1 LAENP
6 DFMKSKIVK
15 LLIFIGILA
24 AANVLASFLFFR
36 WDLTQEK
43 RYTISDATKKLL
55 QNLDEQ
61 VTIKVYMT
69 GDFPAGFE
77 RLERAIQ
84 ETLESFSD
92 YGGVNLAYRFI
103 EPKDSKVQEELIQ
116 KGLIPTNLFANE
128 DGKRT
133 ERLVFPGAILVY
145 DGKEYPVQLLK
156 GNSSASSEERLNQSY
171 EGVEFELASAIRRL
185 TQKERKRVGIL
196 VGHTKV
202 PPQRFS
208 DFLANLQQNYDLYF
222 DVQNPDSWEKG
233 DLLVIPKPDTP
244 FTDDEK
250 YRLDQFV
257 MRGGKLLMFI
267 DGARVDSI
275 SLEGTFA
282 QPLDLN
288 LDDLLFKYGCRVN
301 QNLVKDLSCA
311 MIPLNVGN
319 MGDKPQIKPMPW
331 RFFPLINNF
340 GKHPI
345 VRNLDAIYTR
355 FPSTIDTVEAPG
367 IVKTPLLLTSKYTQI
382 RKAPALV
389 AYNEARQQPDPKD
402 YNTGEKDI
410 AVLLEGSFTSLFNN
424 RLLPNDP
431 RTATFIGK
439 GKPTKMIVVSDG
451 DLIVNDIDYKRG
463 APLPLGYDRLS
474 EKTFANKDFALYAL
488 DYLMDSEGLITA
500 RNKQVTLRPL
510 DKLRLKEERTQ
521 WQLLNLLGPLAF
533 IGILGGVWQWWR
545 KRKYATK

>member
-1 LAENP
+1 
-6 DFMKSKIVK
+6 MKSKIVK
-15 LLIFIGILA
+15 LLVFVGILV

-43 RYTISDATKKLL
+43 RYTISEATKKLL
-55 QNLDEQ
+55 QNLDGQ
-61 VTIKVYMT
+61 VTIKVYLT

-145 DGKEYPVQLLK
+145 EGKEYPVQLLK

-185 TQKERKRVGIL
+185 TQKERKRVGVL

-282 QPLDLN
+282 QPLELN

-331 RFFPLINNF
+331 RFFPLINTF

-345 VRNLDAIYTR
+345 VRNLDVIYTR

-402 YNTGEKDI
+402 YNSGEKEI

-431 RTATFIGK
+431 RAASFIGK
-439 GKPTKMIVVSDG
+439 GKPTKLIVVSDG

-545 KRKYATK
+545 KRKFATDTR

>member
-1 LAENP
+1 
-6 DFMKSKIVK
+6 MKSNLARIA
-15 LLIFIGILA
+15 LFIGILVGINAIA
-24 AANVLASFLFFR
+24 AFVFFR

-55 QNLDEQ
+55 QNLDHQ
-61 VTIKVYMT
+61 VVIKVYLT

-84 ETLESFSD
+84 ETLESFAD
-92 YGGVNLAYRFI
+92 YGGGNVAYRFI
-103 EPKDSKVQEELIQ
+103 EPTDPKLQEELIG

-128 DGKRT
+128 EGKRT
-133 ERLVFPGAILVY
+133 ERLVFPGAVLVY
-145 DGKEYPVQLLK
+145 EGKEYPVQLLK
-156 GNSSASSEERLNQSY
+156 GNKSATSEEQLNQSY

-185 TQKERKRVGIL
+185 AQKDRKRIGVL

-202 PPQRFS
+202 PPPRFS

-222 DVQNPDSWEKG
+222 DIQNPDNWDKG
-233 DLLVIPKPDTP
+233 DLLVIPKPDSP
-244 FTDDEK
+244 FSEDEK

-257 MRGGKLLMFI
+257 MRGGKLLLFA
-267 DGARVDSI
+267 DGARVDSV

-282 QPLDLN
+282 QPLDVN
-288 LDDLLFKYGCRVN
+288 LDDLLFKYGCRIN
-301 QNLVKDLSCA
+301 QNLIKDLSCA

-319 MGDKPQIKPMPW
+319 MGDKPQIQPMPW

-345 VRNLDAIYTR
+345 VRNLDALYAR
-355 FPSTIDTVEAPG
+355 FPSSIDTIQVDG
-367 IVKTPLLLTSKYTQI
+367 IKKTPLLLTSRYTQL
-382 RKAPALV
+382 RKAPVLV
-389 AYNEARQQPDPKD
+389 GYNEARQQPDPRE
-402 YNTGEKDI
+402 YNAGEKPI
-410 AVLLEGSFTSLFNN
+410 AVLLEGSFSSLYNN

-431 RTATFIGK
+431 RTKSFLGK
-439 GKPTKMIVVSDG
+439 SKLTQMIVVSDG
-451 DLIVNDIDYKRG
+451 DLIVNDIDYKRN

-474 EKTFANKDFALYAL
+474 GNTFANRDFALYAV
-488 DYLMDSEGLITA
+488 DYLADSEGLITA

-521 WQLLNLLGPLAF
+521 WQLLNLLGPLVL
-533 IGILGGVWQWWR
+533 IGVVGLVWQWNR
-545 KRKYATK
+545 KRQYGS

>member
-1 LAENP
+1 
-6 DFMKSKIVK
+6 MKSNLTRIF
-15 LLIFIGILA
+15 LFIGILIGI
-24 AANVLASFLFFR
+24 NVLSAFVFFR

-55 QNLDEQ
+55 RNLDGQ
-61 VTIKVYMT
+61 VVVKVYLS
-69 GDFPAGFE
+69 GDFPPGFE

-84 ETLESFSD
+84 ETLASFAD
-92 YGGVNLAYRFI
+92 EGGANLAYRFI
-103 EPKDSKVQEELIQ
+103 EPKDPKLQEELIS

-133 ERLVFPGAILVY
+133 ERLVFPGAILLY
-145 DGKEYPVQLLK
+145 EGKEYPVQLLK
-156 GNSSASSEERLNQSY
+156 GNKSASSEEQLNQSY

-185 TQKERKRVGIL
+185 TQKERKRIGIL

-202 PPQRFS
+202 PPPRFS

-244 FTDDEK
+244 FTDEEK

-257 MRGGKLLMFI
+257 MRGGRLLIFA
-267 DGARVDSI
+267 DGVRVDSV

-282 QPLDLN
+282 QPMALN
-288 LDDLLFKYGCRVN
+288 LDDLLFKYGCRIN

-331 RFFPLINNF
+331 RFFPLINTF

-345 VRNLDAIYTR
+345 VRNLDALYTR
-355 FPSTIDTVEAPG
+355 FPSTIDTVVAEG
-367 IVKTPLLLTSKYTQI
+367 IKKTPLLLTSRYTQL
-382 RKAPALV
+382 RKAPVLV
-389 AYNEARQQPDPKD
+389 GYNEARQQPDPRE
-402 YNTGEKDI
+402 YNAGEKQI
-410 AVLLEGSFTSLFNN
+410 AVLLEGAFTSLFNN

-431 RTATFIGK
+431 RAASFVGK
-439 GKPTKMIVVSDG
+439 SKPTRIIVVSDG
-451 DLIVNDIDYKRG
+451 DLIVNDVDYKRNN

-474 EKTFANKDFALYAL
+474 GNTFANKDFALYAI
-488 DYLMDSEGLITA
+488 DYLADAEGLITA

-510 DKLRLKEERTQ
+510 DKLRLNEERTQ
-521 WQLLNLLGPLAF
+521 WQWLNIVGPLVL
-533 IGILGGVWQWWR
+533 IGILGGVWQWRR
-545 KRKYATK
+545 KRKYAAV

>member
-1 LAENP
+1 
-6 DFMKSKIVK
+6 MKSNLARIT
-15 LLIFIGILA
+15 LFIGILVGINIIA
-24 AANVLASFLFFR
+24 AFMFFR

-55 QNLDEQ
+55 QNLDHQ
-61 VTIKVYMT
+61 VVIKVYLT

-84 ETLESFSD
+84 ETLESFVD
-92 YGGVNLAYRFI
+92 EGGSNVAYHFI
-103 EPKDSKVQEELIQ
+103 EPTDPKLQEKLIE

-128 DGKRT
+128 EGKRT
-133 ERLVFPGAILVY
+133 ERLVFPGAVLVY
-145 DGKEYPVQLLK
+145 EGKEYPVQLLK
-156 GNSSASSEERLNQSY
+156 GNKSATPEQQLNQSY

-185 TQKERKRVGIL
+185 AQKDRKRIGIL

-202 PPQRFS
+202 PPPRFS

-222 DVQNPDSWEKG
+222 DVQNPENWDKG
-233 DLLVIPKPDTP
+233 DLLIISKPDTP
-244 FTDDEK
+244 FNEDEK
-250 YRLDQFV
+250 FRLDQFV
-257 MRGGKLLMFI
+257 MRGGKLLLFA
-267 DGARVDSI
+267 DGARVDSV

-282 QPLDLN
+282 QPLDVN
-288 LDDLLFKYGCRVN
+288 LDDLLFKYGCRIN
-301 QNLVKDLSCA
+301 QNLIKDLSCA

-345 VRNLDAIYTR
+345 VRNLDALYAR
-355 FPSTIDTVEAPG
+355 FPSSIDTIQVEG
-367 IVKTPLLLTSKYTQI
+367 IKKTPLLLSSRYTQL
-382 RKAPALV
+382 RKAPVLV
-389 AYNEARQQPDPKD
+389 GYNEARQQPDPRE
-402 YNTGEKDI
+402 YNAGEKPI
-410 AVLLEGSFTSLFNN
+410 AMLLEGSFSSLYNN

-431 RTATFIGK
+431 RMKSFVGK
-439 GKPTKMIVVSDG
+439 SKPTQIIVVSDG
-451 DLIVNDIDYKRG
+451 DLIVNDIDYKRD

-474 EKTFANKDFALYAL
+474 GNTFANRDFALYAV
-488 DYLMDSEGLITA
+488 DYLADSEGLITA

-521 WQLLNLLGPLAF
+521 WQLLNLLGPLVL
-533 IGILGGVWQWWR
+533 IGLIGAAWQWNR
-545 KRKYATK
+545 KRRYRS

>member
-1 LAENP
+1 
-6 DFMKSKIVK
+6 MKSNLARIT
-15 LLIFIGILA
+15 LFIGILVGINVIA
-24 AANVLASFLFFR
+24 AFMFFR

-55 QNLDEQ
+55 QNLEHQ
-61 VTIKVYMT
+61 VVIKVYLT

-84 ETLESFSD
+84 ETLESFVD
-92 YGGVNLAYRFI
+92 EGGSNVAYHFI
-103 EPKDSKVQEELIQ
+103 EPTDPKLQEKLIE

-128 DGKRT
+128 EGKRT
-133 ERLVFPGAILVY
+133 ERLVFPGAVLVY
-145 DGKEYPVQLLK
+145 EGKEYPVQLLK
-156 GNSSASSEERLNQSY
+156 GNKSATPEQQLNQSY

-185 TQKERKRVGIL
+185 AQKDRKRIGIL

-202 PPQRFS
+202 PPPRFS

-222 DVQNPDSWEKG
+222 DVQNPENWDKG
-233 DLLVIPKPDTP
+233 DLLIISKPDTP
-244 FTDDEK
+244 FDEDEK
-250 YRLDQFV
+250 FRLDQFV
-257 MRGGKLLMFI
+257 MRGGKLLLFA
-267 DGARVDSI
+267 DGARVDSV

-282 QPLDLN
+282 QPLDVN
-288 LDDLLFKYGCRVN
+288 LDDLLFKYGCRIN
-301 QNLVKDLSCA
+301 QNLIKDLSCA

-345 VRNLDAIYTR
+345 VRNLDALYAR
-355 FPSTIDTVEAPG
+355 FPSSIDTIQVEG
-367 IVKTPLLLTSKYTQI
+367 IKKTPLLLSSRYTQL
-382 RKAPALV
+382 RKAPVLV
-389 AYNEARQQPDPKD
+389 GYNEARQQPDPRE
-402 YNTGEKDI
+402 YNAGEKPI
-410 AVLLEGSFTSLFNN
+410 AMLLEGSFSSLYNN

-431 RTATFIGK
+431 RMKSFVGK
-439 GKPTKMIVVSDG
+439 SKPTQIIVVSDG
-451 DLIVNDIDYKRG
+451 DLIVNDIDYKRD

-474 EKTFANKDFALYAL
+474 GNTFANRDFALYAV
-488 DYLMDSEGLITA
+488 DYLADSEGLITA

-521 WQLLNLLGPLAF
+521 WQLLNLLGPLVL
-533 IGILGGVWQWWR
+533 IGLIGAAWQWNR
-545 KRKYATK
+545 KRRYRS

>member
-1 LAENP
+1 
-6 DFMKSKIVK
+6 MKSKLARIA
-15 LLIFIGILA
+15 LFIGILVGINVIA
-24 AANVLASFLFFR
+24 AFVFFR

-55 QNLDEQ
+55 QNLDHQ
-61 VTIKVYMT
+61 VVIKVYLT

-84 ETLESFSD
+84 ETLESFAD
-92 YGGVNLAYRFI
+92 YGGGNVAYRFI
-103 EPKDSKVQEELIQ
+103 EPIEPKLQEELIG

-128 DGKRT
+128 EGKRT
-133 ERLVFPGAILVY
+133 ERLVFPGAVLVY
-145 DGKEYPVQLLK
+145 EGKEYPVQLLK
-156 GNSSASSEERLNQSY
+156 GNKSATSEEQLNQSY

-185 TQKERKRVGIL
+185 AQKDRKRIGVL

-202 PPQRFS
+202 PPPRFS

-222 DVQNPDSWEKG
+222 DIQNPENWDKG

-244 FTDDEK
+244 FSEDEK

-257 MRGGKLLMFI
+257 MRGGKLLMFA
-267 DGARVDSI
+267 DGARVDSV

-282 QPLDLN
+282 QPLDVN
-288 LDDLLFKYGCRVN
+288 LDDLLFKYGCRIN
-301 QNLVKDLSCA
+301 QNLIKDLSCA

-319 MGDKPQIKPMPW
+319 MGDKPQIQPMPW

-345 VRNLDAIYTR
+345 VRNLDALYTR
-355 FPSTIDTVEAPG
+355 FPSSIDTIQVDG
-367 IVKTPLLLTSKYTQI
+367 IKKTPLLLTSRYTQL
-382 RKAPALV
+382 RKAPVLV
-389 AYNEARQQPDPKD
+389 GYNEARQQPDPRE
-402 YNTGEKDI
+402 YNAGEKPI
-410 AVLLEGSFTSLFNN
+410 AVLLEGSFSSLYNN
-424 RLLPNDP
+424 RLLPSDP
-431 RTATFIGK
+431 RTKSFVGK
-439 GKPTKMIVVSDG
+439 SKPTQMIVVSDG
-451 DLIVNDIDYKRG
+451 DLIVNDIDYKRN

-474 EKTFANKDFALYAL
+474 GNTFANRDFALYAV
-488 DYLMDSEGLITA
+488 DYLADSEGLITA

-521 WQLLNLLGPLAF
+521 WQLLNLIGPLLL
-533 IGILGGVWQWWR
+533 IGVVGLVWQWNR
-545 KRKYATK
+545 KRQYGS

>member
-1 LAENP
+1 
-6 DFMKSKIVK
+6 MKSNLARIA
-15 LLIFIGILA
+15 LFIGILVGINVIA
-24 AANVLASFLFFR
+24 AFVFFR

-55 QNLDEQ
+55 QNLDHQ
-61 VTIKVYMT
+61 VVIKVYLT

-84 ETLESFSD
+84 ETLESFTD
-92 YGGVNLAYRFI
+92 YGGGNVAYRFI
-103 EPKDSKVQEELIQ
+103 EPTDPKLQEELIG

-128 DGKRT
+128 EGKRT
-133 ERLVFPGAILVY
+133 ERLVFPGAVLVY
-145 DGKEYPVQLLK
+145 EGKEYPVQLLK
-156 GNSSASSEERLNQSY
+156 GNKSATSEEQLNQSY

-185 TQKERKRVGIL
+185 AQKDRKRIGVL

-202 PPQRFS
+202 PPPRFS

-222 DVQNPDSWEKG
+222 DIQNPDNWDKG
-233 DLLVIPKPDTP
+233 DLLVIPKPDSP
-244 FTDDEK
+244 FSEDEK

-257 MRGGKLLMFI
+257 MRGGKLLMFA
-267 DGARVDSI
+267 DGARVDSV

-282 QPLDLN
+282 QPLDVN
-288 LDDLLFKYGCRVN
+288 LDDLLFKYGCRIN
-301 QNLVKDLSCA
+301 QNLIKDLSCA

-319 MGDKPQIKPMPW
+319 MGDKPQIQPMPW

-345 VRNLDAIYTR
+345 VRNLDALYTR
-355 FPSTIDTVEAPG
+355 FPSSIDTIQVDG
-367 IVKTPLLLTSKYTQI
+367 IKKTPLLLTSRYTQL
-382 RKAPALV
+382 RKAPVLV
-389 AYNEARQQPDPKD
+389 GYNEARQQPDPRE
-402 YNTGEKDI
+402 YNAGEKPI
-410 AVLLEGSFTSLFNN
+410 AVLLEGSFSSLYNN

-431 RTATFIGK
+431 RTKSFVGK
-439 GKPTKMIVVSDG
+439 SKPTQMIVVSDG
-451 DLIVNDIDYKRG
+451 DLIVNDIDYKRN

-474 EKTFANKDFALYAL
+474 GNTFANRDFALYAV
-488 DYLMDSEGLITA
+488 DYLADSEGLITA

-521 WQLLNLLGPLAF
+521 WQLLNLIGPLLL
-533 IGILGGVWQWWR
+533 IGVVGLVWQWNR
-545 KRKYATK
+545 KRQYGS

>member
-1 LAENP
+1 
-6 DFMKSKIVK
+6 
-15 LLIFIGILA
+15 
-24 AANVLASFLFFR
+24 
-36 WDLTQEK
+36 
-43 RYTISDATKKLL
+43 
-55 QNLDEQ
+55 
-61 VTIKVYMT
+61 
-69 GDFPAGFE
+69 
-77 RLERAIQ
+77 
-84 ETLESFSD
+84 
-92 YGGVNLAYRFI
+92 
-103 EPKDSKVQEELIQ
+103 
-116 KGLIPTNLFANE
+116 
-128 DGKRT
+128 
-133 ERLVFPGAILVY
+133 
-145 DGKEYPVQLLK
+145 
-156 GNSSASSEERLNQSY
+156 
-171 EGVEFELASAIRRL
+171 
-185 TQKERKRVGIL
+185 
-196 VGHTKV
+196 
-202 PPQRFS
+202 
-208 DFLANLQQNYDLYF
+208 
-222 DVQNPDSWEKG
+222 
-233 DLLVIPKPDTP
+233 
-244 FTDDEK
+244 
-250 YRLDQFV
+250 
-257 MRGGKLLMFI
+257 
-267 DGARVDSI
+267 
-275 SLEGTFA
+275 LEGTFA
-282 QPLDLN
+282 QPLELN

-331 RFFPLINNF
+331 RFFPLINTF

-345 VRNLDAIYTR
+345 VRNLDVIYTR

-402 YNTGEKDI
+402 YNSGEKEI

-431 RTATFIGK
+431 RAASFIGK
-439 GKPTKMIVVSDG
+439 GKPTKLIVVSDG

-545 KRKYATK
+545 KRKFATDTR

>member
-1 LAENP
+1 
-6 DFMKSKIVK
+6 MKSNLARIA
-15 LLIFIGILA
+15 LFIGILVGINAIA
-24 AANVLASFLFFR
+24 AFVFFR

-55 QNLDEQ
+55 QNLDHQ
-61 VTIKVYMT
+61 VVIKVYLT

-84 ETLESFSD
+84 ETLESFVD
-92 YGGVNLAYRFI
+92 YGGGNVAYRFI
-103 EPKDSKVQEELIQ
+103 EPTDPKLQEELIG

-128 DGKRT
+128 EGKRT
-133 ERLVFPGAILVY
+133 ERLVFPGAVLVY
-145 DGKEYPVQLLK
+145 EGKEYPVQLLK
-156 GNSSASSEERLNQSY
+156 GNKSTTSEEQLNQSY

-185 TQKERKRVGIL
+185 AQKDRKRIGVL

-202 PPQRFS
+202 PPPRFS

-222 DVQNPDSWEKG
+222 DVQNPDNWDKG
-233 DLLVIPKPDTP
+233 DLLVIPKPDSP
-244 FTDDEK
+244 FSEDEK

-257 MRGGKLLMFI
+257 MRGGKLLMFA
-267 DGARVDSI
+267 DGARVDSV

-282 QPLDLN
+282 QPLDVN
-288 LDDLLFKYGCRVN
+288 LDDLLFKYGCRIN
-301 QNLVKDLSCA
+301 QNLIKDLSCA

-319 MGDKPQIKPMPW
+319 MGDKPQIQSMPW

-345 VRNLDAIYTR
+345 VRNLDALYTR
-355 FPSTIDTVEAPG
+355 FPSSIDTIQVDG
-367 IVKTPLLLTSKYTQI
+367 IKKTPLLLTSRYTQL
-382 RKAPALV
+382 RKAPVLV
-389 AYNEARQQPDPKD
+389 GYNEARQQPDPRE
-402 YNTGEKDI
+402 YNAGEKPI
-410 AVLLEGSFTSLFNN
+410 AVLLEGSFSSLYNN

-431 RTATFIGK
+431 RTKSFLEK
-439 GKPTKMIVVSDG
+439 SKPTQIIVVSDG
-451 DLIVNDIDYKRG
+451 DLIVNDIDYKRN

-474 EKTFANKDFALYAL
+474 GNTFANRDFALYAV
-488 DYLMDSEGLITA
+488 DYLADSEGLITA

-521 WQLLNLLGPLAF
+521 WQLLNLLGPLVL
-533 IGILGGVWQWWR
+533 IGVVGLVWQWNR
-545 KRKYATK
+545 KRQYGS

>member
-1 LAENP
+1 
-6 DFMKSKIVK
+6 MKSNLARIT
-15 LLIFIGILA
+15 LFIGILVGINIIA
-24 AANVLASFLFFR
+24 AFMFFR

-55 QNLDEQ
+55 QNLEHQ
-61 VTIKVYMT
+61 VVIKVYLT

-84 ETLESFSD
+84 ETLESFVD
-92 YGGVNLAYRFI
+92 EGGSNVAYHFI
-103 EPKDSKVQEELIQ
+103 EPTDPKLQEKLIE

-128 DGKRT
+128 EGKRT
-133 ERLVFPGAILVY
+133 ERLVFPGAVLVY
-145 DGKEYPVQLLK
+145 EGKEYPVQLLK
-156 GNSSASSEERLNQSY
+156 GNKSATPEQQLNQSY

-185 TQKERKRVGIL
+185 AQKDRKRIGIL

-202 PPQRFS
+202 PPPRFS

-222 DVQNPDSWEKG
+222 DVQNPENWDKG
-233 DLLVIPKPDTP
+233 DLLIISKPDTP
-244 FTDDEK
+244 FDEDEK
-250 YRLDQFV
+250 FRLDQFV
-257 MRGGKLLMFI
+257 MRGGKLLLFA
-267 DGARVDSI
+267 DGVRVDSV

-282 QPLDLN
+282 QPLDIN
-288 LDDLLFKYGCRVN
+288 LDDLLFKYGCRIN
-301 QNLVKDLSCA
+301 QNLIKDLSCA

-345 VRNLDAIYTR
+345 VRNLDALYAR
-355 FPSTIDTVEAPG
+355 FPSSIDTIQVEG
-367 IVKTPLLLTSKYTQI
+367 IKKTPLLLSSRYTQL
-382 RKAPALV
+382 RKAPVLV
-389 AYNEARQQPDPKD
+389 GYNEARQQPDPRE
-402 YNTGEKDI
+402 YNAGEKPI
-410 AVLLEGSFTSLFNN
+410 AMLLEGSFSSLYNN

-431 RTATFIGK
+431 RMKSFVGK
-439 GKPTKMIVVSDG
+439 SKPTQIIVVSDG
-451 DLIVNDIDYKRG
+451 DLIVNDIDYKRD

-474 EKTFANKDFALYAL
+474 GNTFANRDFALYAV
-488 DYLMDSEGLITA
+488 DYLADSEGLITA

-521 WQLLNLLGPLAF
+521 WQLLNLLGPLVL
-533 IGILGGVWQWWR
+533 IGLIGAAWQWNR
-545 KRKYATK
+545 KRRYRS

>member
-1 LAENP
+1 
-6 DFMKSKIVK
+6 MKSKIVK

>member
-1 LAENP
+1 
-6 DFMKSKIVK
+6 MKSNLARIT
-15 LLIFIGILA
+15 LFIGILVGINIIA
-24 AANVLASFLFFR
+24 AFMFFR

-55 QNLDEQ
+55 QNLDHQ
-61 VTIKVYMT
+61 VVIKVYLT

-84 ETLESFSD
+84 ETLESFVD
-92 YGGVNLAYRFI
+92 EGGSNVAYHFI
-103 EPKDSKVQEELIQ
+103 EPTDPKLQEKLIE

-128 DGKRT
+128 EGKRT
-133 ERLVFPGAILVY
+133 ERLVFPGAVLVY
-145 DGKEYPVQLLK
+145 EGKEYPVQLLK
-156 GNSSASSEERLNQSY
+156 GNKSATPEQQLNQSY

-185 TQKERKRVGIL
+185 AQKDRKRIGIL

-202 PPQRFS
+202 PPPRFS

-222 DVQNPDSWEKG
+222 DVQNPENWDKG
-233 DLLVIPKPDTP
+233 DLLIISKPDTP
-244 FTDDEK
+244 FNEDEK
-250 YRLDQFV
+250 FRLDQFV
-257 MRGGKLLMFI
+257 MRGGKLLLFA
-267 DGARVDSI
+267 DGARVDSV

-282 QPLDLN
+282 QPLDVN
-288 LDDLLFKYGCRVN
+288 LDDLLFKYGCRIN
-301 QNLVKDLSCA
+301 QNLIKDLSCA

-345 VRNLDAIYTR
+345 VRNLDALYAR
-355 FPSTIDTVEAPG
+355 FPSSIDTIQVEG
-367 IVKTPLLLTSKYTQI
+367 IKKTPLLLSSRYTQL
-382 RKAPALV
+382 RKAPVLV
-389 AYNEARQQPDPKD
+389 GYNEARQQPDPRE
-402 YNTGEKDI
+402 YNAGEKPI
-410 AVLLEGSFTSLFNN
+410 AMLLEGSFSSLYNN

-431 RTATFIGK
+431 RMKSFVGK
-439 GKPTKMIVVSDG
+439 SKPTQIIVVSDG
-451 DLIVNDIDYKRG
+451 DLIVNDIDYKRN

-474 EKTFANKDFALYAL
+474 GNTFANRDFALYAV
-488 DYLMDSEGLITA
+488 DYLADSEGLITA

-521 WQLLNLLGPLAF
+521 WQLLNLLGPLVL
-533 IGILGGVWQWWR
+533 IGLIGAAWQWNR
-545 KRKYATK
+545 KRRYRS

>member
-1 LAENP
+1 
-6 DFMKSKIVK
+6 MKSNLARIT
-15 LLIFIGILA
+15 LFIGILVGINIIA
-24 AANVLASFLFFR
+24 AFMFFR

-55 QNLDEQ
+55 QNLEHQ
-61 VTIKVYMT
+61 VVIKVYLT

-84 ETLESFSD
+84 ETLESFVD
-92 YGGVNLAYRFI
+92 EGGSNVAYHFI
-103 EPKDSKVQEELIQ
+103 EPTDPKLQEKLIE

-128 DGKRT
+128 EGKRT
-133 ERLVFPGAILVY
+133 ERLVFPGAVLVY
-145 DGKEYPVQLLK
+145 EGKEYPVQLLK
-156 GNSSASSEERLNQSY
+156 GNKSATPEQQLNQSY

-185 TQKERKRVGIL
+185 AQKDRKRIGIL

-202 PPQRFS
+202 PPPRFS

-222 DVQNPDSWEKG
+222 DVQNPENWDKG
-233 DLLVIPKPDTP
+233 DLLIISKPDTP
-244 FTDDEK
+244 FNEDEK
-250 YRLDQFV
+250 FRLDQFV
-257 MRGGKLLMFI
+257 MRGGKLLLFA
-267 DGARVDSI
+267 DGARVDSV

-282 QPLDLN
+282 QPLDVN
-288 LDDLLFKYGCRVN
+288 LDDLLFKYGCRIN
-301 QNLVKDLSCA
+301 QNLIKDLSCA

-345 VRNLDAIYTR
+345 VRNLDALYAR
-355 FPSTIDTVEAPG
+355 FPSSIDTIQVEG
-367 IVKTPLLLTSKYTQI
+367 IKKTPLLLSSRYTQL
-382 RKAPALV
+382 RKAPVLV
-389 AYNEARQQPDPKD
+389 GYNEARQQPDPRE
-402 YNTGEKDI
+402 YNAGEKPI
-410 AVLLEGSFTSLFNN
+410 AMLLEGSFSSLYNN

-431 RTATFIGK
+431 RMKSFVGK
-439 GKPTKMIVVSDG
+439 SKPTQIIVVSDG
-451 DLIVNDIDYKRG
+451 DLIVNDIDYKRN

-474 EKTFANKDFALYAL
+474 GNTFANRDFALYAV
-488 DYLMDSEGLITA
+488 DYLADSEGLITA

-521 WQLLNLLGPLAF
+521 WQLLNLLGPLVL
-533 IGILGGVWQWWR
+533 IGLIGAAWQWNR
-545 KRKYATK
+545 KRRYRS

>member
-1 LAENP
+1 
-6 DFMKSKIVK
+6 MKQRIVK
-15 LLIFIGILA
+15 IAVFLIALMGL
-24 AANVLASFLFFR
+24 NVLASFVFFR
-36 WDLTQEK
+36 WDLTEEK
-43 RYTISDATKKLL
+43 RYSISDATKRLL
-55 QNLDEQ
+55 QNLDGQ
-61 VTIKVYMT
+61 VVVKVYLT

-77 RLERAIQ
+77 RLERAVQ

-92 YGGVNLAYRFI
+92 YAGANIAYRFI
-103 EPKDSKVQEELIQ
+103 EPNDPKLQEELTQ

-133 ERLVFPGAILVY
+133 ERLVFPGAMLVY
-145 DGKEYPVQLLK
+145 EGKEYPVQLLK
-156 GNSSASSEERLNQSY
+156 GNQSASPEERLNQSY

-185 TQKERKRVGIL
+185 TLKEHKRIGIL

-202 PPQRFS
+202 PPPRFS
-208 DFLANLQQNYDLYF
+208 DLLATLQQNYDLYF

-233 DLLVIPKPDTP
+233 DLLIIPKPDLP
-244 FTDDEK
+244 FTEDEK

-257 MRGGKLLMFI
+257 MRGGKLVLFA
-267 DGARVDSI
+267 DGARVDSV

-282 QPLDLN
+282 QPSALN
-288 LDDLLFKYGCRVN
+288 LDDLLFKYGCRIN

-311 MIPLNVGN
+311 LLPLNVGN

-355 FPSTIDTVEAPG
+355 FPSSIDTVDAPG
-367 IVKTPLLLTSKYTQI
+367 IVKTPLLLTSQYTKLL
-382 RKAPALV
+382 KAPALV
-389 AYNEARQQPDPKD
+389 AYNEARQQPDPRE
-402 YNTGEKDI
+402 YNAGVKNV
-410 AVLLEGSFTSLFNN
+410 ALLLEGSFSSLYNN

-431 RTATFIGK
+431 RMSSFVGQ
-439 GKPTKMIVVSDG
+439 GKPAKILVVSDG
-451 DLIVNDIDYKRG
+451 DMLVNDIDYARD
-463 APLPLGYDRLS
+463 APFPLGYDRLS
-474 EKTFANKDFALYAL
+474 GKTFANKDFVLYAI

-510 DKLRLKEERTQ
+510 DKIRLKEERTQ
-521 WQLLNLLGPLAF
+521 WQLLNLLAPLVL
-533 IGILGGVWQWWR
+533 IGLLGGVWQWTR
-545 KRKYATK
+545 KRKYATG

>member
-1 LAENP
+1 
-6 DFMKSKIVK
+6 MKSNLARIT
-15 LLIFIGILA
+15 LFIGILVGINVIA
-24 AANVLASFLFFR
+24 AFMFFR

-55 QNLDEQ
+55 QNLDHQ
-61 VTIKVYMT
+61 VVIKVYLT

-84 ETLESFSD
+84 ETLESFVD
-92 YGGVNLAYRFI
+92 EGGSNVAYHFI
-103 EPKDSKVQEELIQ
+103 EPTDPKLQEKLIE

-128 DGKRT
+128 EGKRT
-133 ERLVFPGAILVY
+133 ERLVFPGAVLVY
-145 DGKEYPVQLLK
+145 EGKEYPVQLLK
-156 GNSSASSEERLNQSY
+156 GNKSATPEQQLNQSY

-185 TQKERKRVGIL
+185 AQKDRKRIGIL

-202 PPQRFS
+202 PPPRFS

-222 DVQNPDSWEKG
+222 DVQNPENWDKG
-233 DLLVIPKPDTP
+233 DLLIISKPDTP
-244 FTDDEK
+244 FNEDEK
-250 YRLDQFV
+250 FRLDQFV
-257 MRGGKLLMFI
+257 MRGGKLLLFA
-267 DGARVDSI
+267 DGARVDSV

-282 QPLDLN
+282 QPLDVN
-288 LDDLLFKYGCRVN
+288 LDDLLFKYGCRIN
-301 QNLVKDLSCA
+301 QNLIKDLSCA

-345 VRNLDAIYTR
+345 VRNLDALYAR
-355 FPSTIDTVEAPG
+355 FPSSIDTIQVEG
-367 IVKTPLLLTSKYTQI
+367 IKKTPLLLSSRYTQL
-382 RKAPALV
+382 RKAPILV
-389 AYNEARQQPDPKD
+389 GYNEARQQPDPRE
-402 YNTGEKDI
+402 YNAGEKPI
-410 AVLLEGSFTSLFNN
+410 AMLLEGSFSSLYNN

-431 RTATFIGK
+431 RMKSFVGK
-439 GKPTKMIVVSDG
+439 SKPTQIIVVSDG
-451 DLIVNDIDYKRG
+451 DLIVNDIDYKRN

-474 EKTFANKDFALYAL
+474 GNTFANRDFALYAV
-488 DYLMDSEGLITA
+488 DYLADSEGLITA

-521 WQLLNLLGPLAF
+521 WQLLNLLGPLVL
-533 IGILGGVWQWWR
+533 IGLIGAAWQWNR
-545 KRKYATK
+545 KRRYRS

>member
-1 LAENP
+1 
-6 DFMKSKIVK
+6 MKSNLARIA
-15 LLIFIGILA
+15 LFIGILVGINAIA
-24 AANVLASFLFFR
+24 AFVFFR

-55 QNLDEQ
+55 QNLDHQ
-61 VTIKVYMT
+61 VVIKVYLT

-84 ETLESFSD
+84 ETLESFAD
-92 YGGVNLAYRFI
+92 YGGGNVAYRFI
-103 EPKDSKVQEELIQ
+103 EPTDPKLQEELIG

-128 DGKRT
+128 EGKRT
-133 ERLVFPGAILVY
+133 ERLVFPGAVLVY
-145 DGKEYPVQLLK
+145 EGKEYPVQLLK
-156 GNSSASSEERLNQSY
+156 GNKSATSEEQLNQSY

-185 TQKERKRVGIL
+185 AQKDRKRIGVL

-202 PPQRFS
+202 PPPRFS

-222 DVQNPDSWEKG
+222 DVQNPDNWDKG
-233 DLLVIPKPDTP
+233 DLLVIPKPDSP
-244 FTDDEK
+244 FSEDEK

-257 MRGGKLLMFI
+257 MRGGKLLMFA
-267 DGARVDSI
+267 DGARVDSV

-282 QPLDLN
+282 QPLDVN
-288 LDDLLFKYGCRVN
+288 LDDLLFKYGCRIN
-301 QNLVKDLSCA
+301 QNLIKDLSCA

-319 MGDKPQIKPMPW
+319 MGDKPQIQSMPW

-345 VRNLDAIYTR
+345 VRNLDALYTR
-355 FPSTIDTVEAPG
+355 FPSSIDTIQVDG
-367 IVKTPLLLTSKYTQI
+367 IKKTPLLLTSRYTQL
-382 RKAPALV
+382 RKAPVLV
-389 AYNEARQQPDPKD
+389 GYNEARQQPDPRE
-402 YNTGEKDI
+402 YNAGEKPI
-410 AVLLEGSFTSLFNN
+410 AVLLEGSFSSLYNN

-431 RTATFIGK
+431 RTKSFLGK
-439 GKPTKMIVVSDG
+439 SKPTQIIVVSDG
-451 DLIVNDIDYKRG
+451 DLIVNDIDYKRN

-474 EKTFANKDFALYAL
+474 GNTFANRDFALYAV
-488 DYLMDSEGLITA
+488 DYLADSEGLITA

-521 WQLLNLLGPLAF
+521 WQLLNLLGPLVL
-533 IGILGGVWQWWR
+533 IGIVGLVWQWNR
-545 KRKYATK
+545 KRQYGS

>member
-1 LAENP
+1 
-6 DFMKSKIVK
+6 MKSNLARIA
-15 LLIFIGILA
+15 LFIGVLVGINVIA
-24 AANVLASFLFFR
+24 AFIFFR

-55 QNLDEQ
+55 QNLDHQ
-61 VTIKVYMT
+61 VVVKVYLT

-84 ETLESFSD
+84 ETLESFAD
-92 YGGVNLAYRFI
+92 YGGSNVAYRFI
-103 EPKDSKVQEELIQ
+103 EANDPKLQEELIG

-128 DGKRT
+128 EGKRT
-133 ERLVFPGAILVY
+133 ERLVFPGAVLVY
-145 DGKEYPVQLLK
+145 EGKEYPVQLLK
-156 GNSSASSEERLNQSY
+156 GNKSATSEEQLNQSY

-185 TQKERKRVGIL
+185 AQKDRKRIGVL

-202 PPQRFS
+202 PPPRFS

-222 DVQNPDSWEKG
+222 DVQNPDNWDKG
-233 DLLVIPKPDTP
+233 DLLVIPKPDSP
-244 FTDDEK
+244 FSEDEK

-257 MRGGKLLMFI
+257 MRGGKLLMFA
-267 DGARVDSI
+267 DGARVDSV

-282 QPLDLN
+282 QPLDVN
-288 LDDLLFKYGCRVN
+288 LDDLLFKYGCRIN
-301 QNLVKDLSCA
+301 QNLIKDLSCA

-319 MGDKPQIKPMPW
+319 MGDKPQIQSMPW

-345 VRNLDAIYTR
+345 VRNLDALYTR
-355 FPSTIDTVEAPG
+355 FPSSIDTIQVDG
-367 IVKTPLLLTSKYTQI
+367 IKKTPLLLTSRYTQL
-382 RKAPALV
+382 RKAPVLV
-389 AYNEARQQPDPKD
+389 GYNEARQQPDPRE
-402 YNTGEKDI
+402 YNAGEKPI
-410 AVLLEGSFTSLFNN
+410 AVLLEGSFSSLYNN

-431 RTATFIGK
+431 RTKSFLGK
-439 GKPTKMIVVSDG
+439 SKPTQIIVVSDG
-451 DLIVNDIDYKRG
+451 DLIVNDIDYKRN

-474 EKTFANKDFALYAL
+474 GNTFANRDFALYAV
-488 DYLMDSEGLITA
+488 DYLADSEGLITA

-521 WQLLNLLGPLAF
+521 WQLLNLLGPLVL
-533 IGILGGVWQWWR
+533 IGVVGLVWQWNR
-545 KRKYATK
+545 KRQYGS

>member
-1 LAENP
+1 
-6 DFMKSKIVK
+6 MKQRIIKIAVF
-15 LLIFIGILA
+15 LIALIGLNA
-24 AANVLASFLFFR
+24 LASFVFFR
-36 WDLTQEK
+36 WDLTEEK
-43 RYTISDATKKLL
+43 RYSISDATKRLL
-55 QNLDEQ
+55 QNLDGQ
-61 VTIKVYMT
+61 VVVKVYLT

-77 RLERAIQ
+77 RLERAVQ

-92 YGGVNLAYRFI
+92 YAGANIAYRFI
-103 EPKDSKVQEELIQ
+103 EPNDPKLQEELTQ

-133 ERLVFPGAILVY
+133 ERLVFPGAMLVY
-145 DGKEYPVQLLK
+145 EGKEYPVQLLK
-156 GNSSASSEERLNQSY
+156 GNQSASPEERLNQSY

-185 TQKERKRVGIL
+185 TLKEHKRIGIL

-202 PPQRFS
+202 PPPRFS
-208 DFLANLQQNYDLYF
+208 DLLATLQQNYDLYF

-233 DLLVIPKPDTP
+233 DLLIIPKPDLP
-244 FTDDEK
+244 FTEDEK

-257 MRGGKLLMFI
+257 MRGGKLVLFA
-267 DGARVDSI
+267 DGARVDSV

-282 QPLDLN
+282 QPSALN
-288 LDDLLFKYGCRVN
+288 LDDLLFKYGCRIN

-311 MIPLNVGN
+311 LLPLNVGN

-355 FPSTIDTVEAPG
+355 FPSSIDTVDAPG
-367 IVKTPLLLTSKYTQI
+367 IVKTPLLLTSQYTKLL
-382 RKAPALV
+382 KAPALV
-389 AYNEARQQPDPKD
+389 AYNEARQQPDPRE
-402 YNTGEKDI
+402 YNAGVKNV
-410 AVLLEGSFTSLFNN
+410 ALLLEGSFSSLYNN

-431 RTATFIGK
+431 RMSSFVAQ
-439 GKPTKMIVVSDG
+439 GKPAKIVVVSDG
-451 DLIVNDIDYKRG
+451 DMLVNDIDYARD
-463 APLPLGYDRLS
+463 APFPLGYDRLS
-474 EKTFANKDFALYAL
+474 GKTFANKDFVLYAI

-510 DKLRLKEERTQ
+510 DKIRLKEERTQ
-521 WQLLNLLGPLAF
+521 WQLLNLLAPLVL
-533 IGILGGVWQWWR
+533 IGLLGGVWQWIR
-545 KRKYATK
+545 KRKYATG

>member
-1 LAENP
+1 
-6 DFMKSKIVK
+6 MKSKLARIA
-15 LLIFIGILA
+15 LFIGILVGINVIA
-24 AANVLASFLFFR
+24 AFVFFR

-55 QNLDEQ
+55 QNLDHQ
-61 VTIKVYMT
+61 VVIKVYLT

-84 ETLESFSD
+84 ETLESFAD
-92 YGGVNLAYRFI
+92 YGGGNVAYRFI
-103 EPKDSKVQEELIQ
+103 EPIEPKLQEELIG

-128 DGKRT
+128 EGKRT
-133 ERLVFPGAILVY
+133 ERLVFPGAVLVY
-145 DGKEYPVQLLK
+145 EGKEYPVQLLK
-156 GNSSASSEERLNQSY
+156 GNKSATSEEQLNQSY

-185 TQKERKRVGIL
+185 AQKDRKRIGVL

-202 PPQRFS
+202 PPPRFS

-222 DVQNPDSWEKG
+222 DIQNPENWDKG

-244 FTDDEK
+244 FSEDEK

-257 MRGGKLLMFI
+257 MRGGKLLMFA
-267 DGARVDSI
+267 DGARVDSV

-282 QPLDLN
+282 QPLDVN
-288 LDDLLFKYGCRVN
+288 LDDLLFKYGCRIN
-301 QNLVKDLSCA
+301 QNLIKDLSCA

-319 MGDKPQIKPMPW
+319 MGDKPQIQPMPW

-345 VRNLDAIYTR
+345 VRNLDALYTR
-355 FPSTIDTVEAPG
+355 FPSSIDTIQVDG
-367 IVKTPLLLTSKYTQI
+367 IKKTPLLLTSRYTQL
-382 RKAPALV
+382 RKAPVLV
-389 AYNEARQQPDPKD
+389 GYNEARQQPDPRE
-402 YNTGEKDI
+402 YNAGEKPI
-410 AVLLEGSFTSLFNN
+410 AVLLEGSFSSLYNN
-424 RLLPNDP
+424 RLLPSDP
-431 RTATFIGK
+431 RTKSFVGK
-439 GKPTKMIVVSDG
+439 SKPTQMIVVSDG
-451 DLIVNDIDYKRG
+451 DLIVNDIDYKRN

-474 EKTFANKDFALYAL
+474 GNTFANRDFALYAV
-488 DYLMDSEGLITA
+488 DYLADSEGLITA

-521 WQLLNLLGPLAF
+521 WQQLNLIGPLLL
-533 IGILGGVWQWWR
+533 IGVVGLVWQWNR
-545 KRKYATK
+545 KRQYGS

>member
-1 LAENP
+1 
-6 DFMKSKIVK
+6 MKSNLTRIF
-15 LLIFIGILA
+15 LFIGILIGI
-24 AANVLASFLFFR
+24 NVLSAFVFFR

-55 QNLDEQ
+55 RNLDGQ
-61 VTIKVYMT
+61 VVVKVYLS

-84 ETLESFSD
+84 ETLASFAD
-92 YGGVNLAYRFI
+92 YSGANLAYRFI
-103 EPKDSKVQEELIQ
+103 EPKDSKTQEELIS

-133 ERLVFPGAILVY
+133 ERLVFPGAVLVY
-145 DGKEYPVQLLK
+145 EGKEYAVQLLK
-156 GNSSASSEERLNQSY
+156 GNKSASSEEQLNQSY

-185 TQKERKRVGIL
+185 TQKDRKRVGIL

-202 PPQRFS
+202 PPPRFS

-233 DLLVIPKPDTP
+233 DLLVIPKPDSP
-244 FTDDEK
+244 FTDEEK

-257 MRGGKLLMFI
+257 MRGGKLLMFA
-267 DGARVDSI
+267 DGVRVDSV

-282 QPLDLN
+282 QPMELN
-288 LDDLLFKYGCRVN
+288 LDDLLFKYGCRIN

-331 RFFPLINNF
+331 RFFPLINTF

-345 VRNLDAIYTR
+345 VRNLDALYTR
-355 FPSTIDTVEAPG
+355 FPSTIDTVAAEG
-367 IVKTPLLLTSKYTQI
+367 IQKTPLLLTSRYTQL
-382 RKAPALV
+382 RKAPVLV
-389 AYNEARQQPDPKD
+389 GYNEARQQPDPRE
-402 YNTGEKDI
+402 YNAGEKQI

-431 RTATFIGK
+431 RAASFVGK
-439 GKPTKMIVVSDG
+439 SKPTQIIVVSDG
-451 DLIVNDIDYKRG
+451 DLIVNDVDYKRNN

-474 EKTFANKDFALYAL
+474 GNTFANKDFALYAV
-488 DYLMDSEGLITA
+488 DYLIDSEGLITA

-510 DKLRLKEERTQ
+510 DKLRLNEERTQ
-521 WQLLNLLGPLAF
+521 WQLLNLVGPLVL
-533 IGILGGVWQWWR
+533 IGVLGGVWQWRR
-545 KRKYATK
+545 KRKYATVR